1 MTNASAVFRS
11 LIVYG
16 LCLPLAA
23 CLGYLLANPL
33 DMTTMAVIGV
43 VLLLLLAPLLLR
55 WHHAWLIFTWNMT
68 AVLFFLP
75 GRPGVWMAMAAIS
88 LSIGIFQYALN
99 RDLKFLYVPS
109 VAVPLIFLTV
119 VVLATAYLTGGI
131 GLKAFGSAVYGGKNY
146 VGIVAA
152 VIAFFALTSRQIAP
166 NHAIFY
172 VSLFFLGTI
181 VGVIGEFA
189 WILPSQFNFL
199 YLIFPVMD
207 MDALT
212 QQGTS
217 VYMSTEAITR
227 ITGLCYPA
235 LGIFYAML
243 ARYGI
248 RGIFMGSKPWRFI
261 VMVVMIGIGS
271 LSGFRSIMIMFA
283 MVFVVLFFMERLHR
297 TPLLPIFAV
306 AGLLAGALMVPFANR
321 LPFTIQRSLAFLPID
336 IDPTA
341 RISAEVSSGWR
352 VQMWKDVL
360 PEIPKHLLLGKG
372 YGFSGRE
379 QEMLFITGDSSAA
392 VATMAGDYHNG
403 PLSVII
409 PFGLFGA
416 FGFCWFLWGGF
427 HVVYH
432 NYKFGDPAYRQ
443 ANTFLF
449 AYYFAKMI
457 FFFVIFGALVADLLT
472 FAGLVGLSISLNG
485 GVAKPA
491 VVAPQPKV
499 VFNQL
504 RLHPSARRPVGA

>member
-33 DMTTMAVIGV
+33 DMTTMAVIGI

-55 WHHAWLIFTWNMT
+55 WHHAWLILTWNMT

-75 GRPGVWMAMAAIS
+75 GRPGVWMAMSVIS
-88 LSIGIFQYALN
+88 LFIGVFQYALN
-99 RDLKFLYVPS
+99 RDLKFLYVNS
-109 VAVPLIFLTV
+109 VALPLIFLTV
-119 VVLATAYLTGGI
+119 VVLITAYLTGGI
-131 GLKAFGSAVYGGKNY
+131 GLRAFGSSVYGGRYY
-146 VGIVAA
+146 VLIVGA
-152 VIAFFALTSRQIAP
+152 VLGFFALTSRQIP
-166 NHAIFY
+166 SEHATFY
-172 VSLFFLGTI
+172 VTFFFLVTI

-189 WILPSQFNFL
+189 WVLPAQFNFL
-199 YLIFPVMD
+199 YLVFPIMN
-207 MDALT
+207 MESLA

-217 VYMSTEAITR
+217 VYVSSEAITR
-227 ITGLCYPA
+227 ITGLSYPA
-235 LGIFYAML
+235 LGVFYAML

-261 VMVVMIGIGS
+261 VMVAMVFIGS
-271 LSGFRSIMIMFA
+271 LSGFRSILIMFG
-283 MVFVVLFFMERLHR
+283 MVFVILFFLERLHR
-297 TPLLPIFAV
+297 TQLLPIFV
-306 AGLLAGALMVPFANR
+306 FAGLLGGVLMAAFATH
-321 LPFTIQRSLAFLPID
+321 LPFTIQRSLAFLPIN
-336 IDPTA
+336 IDPAA
-341 RISAEVSSGWR
+341 RLSAQISSDWR
-352 VQMWKDVL
+352 LQMWKDVL

-372 YGFSGRE
+372 YGFVGRD
-379 QEMLFITGDSSAA
+379 QEMLTITGDSSAA
-392 VATMAGDYHNG
+392 VAEMAGDYHNG

-409 PFGLFGA
+409 PFGIFGV
-416 FGFCWFLWGGF
+416 FGFLWFLWAGF
-427 HVVYH
+427 RVVYR

-443 ANTFLF
+443 ANALLL
-449 AYYFAKMI
+449 AYFSAKVV
-457 FFFVIFGALVADLLT
+457 FFFVIFGALVGDLFI

-491 VVAPQPKV
+491 VVAPQPKI

>member
-55 WHHAWLIFTWNMT
+55 WHHAWLILTWNMT

-109 VAVPLIFLTV
+109 MAHPLIFLTV
-119 VVLATAYLTGGI
+119 VVLTTAYLTGGI

-166 NHAIFY
+166 NHVMFY
-172 VSLFFLGTI
+172 VPVFFLSTI

-189 WILPSQFNFL
+189 WVLPAQFNFL
-199 YLIFPVMD
+199 YLVFPIINMD
-207 MDALT
+207 SLA

-217 VYMSTEAITR
+217 VYVATEEITR

-235 LGIFYAML
+235 LGVFYAML

-248 RGIFMGSKPWRFI
+248 RGIFMGSKPWRLI
-261 VMVVMIGIGS
+261 VLVVMVGIGS
-271 LSGFRSIMIMFA
+271 LSGFRSIMIMFG
-283 MVFVVLFFMERLHR
+283 MVFVVLFFLERLHR
-297 TPLLPIFAV
+297 TQLLPIFAV
-306 AGLLAGALMVPFANR
+306 VGLLGGVLMVPFANR

-336 IDPTA
+336 IEPAA
-341 RISAEVSSGWR
+341 RISAQVSSDWR

-392 VATMAGDYHNG
+392 VAAMAGDYHNG

-409 PFGLFGA
+409 PFGIFGV
-416 FGFCWFLWGGF
+416 FGFLWFLWAGF
-427 HVVYH
+427 RVVYH

-449 AYYFAKMI
+449 AYYFAKVI
-457 FFFVIFGALVADLLT
+457 FFFVVFGALVGDLFI

-504 RLHPSARRPVGA
+504 RIHPSARRPVGA